1 MVIFFGK
8 ISLLGWALIFLIFA
22 LVASAFGFERIAGFS
37 FLIARLFAM
46 IFVFLLVLVLVLH
59 LIYKI

>member
-1 MVIFFGK
+1 MVIIFGK

-22 LVASAFGFERIAGFS
+22 IVAGIFGFERIAGFS
-37 FLIARLFAM
+37 FLIARFLAM
-46 IFVFLLVLVLVLH
+46 IFVFLLILMLVLH